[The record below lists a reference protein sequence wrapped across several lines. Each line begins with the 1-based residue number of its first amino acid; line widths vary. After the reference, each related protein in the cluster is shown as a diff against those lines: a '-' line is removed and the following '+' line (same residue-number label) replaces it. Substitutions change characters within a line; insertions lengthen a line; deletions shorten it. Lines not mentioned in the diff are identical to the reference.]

1 MASLAQINIKFSA
14 DLRQFSSEM
23 QSALRDI
30 NRIGQDLQSVGN
42 TMSIGFTLPI
52 LAAGAASVKMASDYE
67 ESLNKVNVAFGN
79 SNESVKS
86 FAKTTLDTFGIAEGT
101 ALDMAALFGDM
112 ATSMGLP
119 QAEAANLSTSLVG
132 LAGDLASFKNIGIE
146 QATTALNGVFTG
158 ETESLKLLGIVMTE
172 ANLAQFALT
181 QGITKSIKEMSQA
194 EKVQLRYAFVMDKT
208 KNAQGD
214 FARTS
219 GGAANQ
225 TRVLKERFK
234 EIGQQLGVIILPAF
248 TKLITG
254 VNAALKGFQQLS
266 PGVKTTIVV
275 VGGLVAVIGP
285 LLTAVGTIL
294 TLVPS
299 MVAGFAAVKAA
310 FVSLTATIAANPF
323 GALAVALSA
332 VVASIVIYNAS
343 KTKLLTTQQALNNAV
358 QEGNKNAE
366 TEISKLDTLFKKATS
381 VVTPIEERRKA
392 VEELQA
398 LYPAYFKNIDTEN
411 IKNQSSIE
419 IYKQLRQ
426 AIFDKAKAAAIEVE
440 LQKRAAQRLQIEI
453 GLREKIAATEA
464 EIERLKKA
472 SASITIQEGS
482 RQDKALSV
490 SEDRTS
496 LLLAQTKLLKIQKQ
510 ELDDFTNASLKSD
523 EVLLGSK
530 ILYDQQSSK
539 LAENE
544 KGRLNDIKDIA
555 ASSASDTKI
564 QIAGTISFYETQ
576 IAELRKLQTEVATTA
591 TKYALIQNE
600 IDKIQEKIDGI
611 KVGTIQLPKL
621 EPIDLTVTGTESLI
635 QADTTIKRIVSSAEI
650 AQLQIAEMNRSMSE
664 SFTQIA
670 ESAFENLAVGFGQAI
685 AAMVQGANVG
695 KTLGEFLLKSIG
707 QLMVQLGRAAIQI
720 GVTMSAIKASFKT
733 PVAAIAA
740 GIALTVL
747 GSLIQSFVPDDF
759 QRFQDGGIVGGNS
772 FYGDKILARV
782 NSGELILNQQ
792 QQKAVYGMMS
802 GVTQN
807 MNVGFQDI
815 LIEGD
820 KLRIILDRTDA
831 KNNRKK

>member
-14 DLRQFSSEM
+14 DLRQFSTEM
-23 QSALRDI
+23 QSALRSI
-30 NRIGQDLQSVGN
+30 QKTGQELQSVGN
-42 TMSIGFTLPI
+42 AMSIGFTLPI

-181 QGITKSIKEMSQA
+181 QGITKSVKEMSQA

-225 TRVLKERFK
+225 TRVLRERFK
-234 EIGQQLGVIILPAF
+234 EIGQQLGAIILPAF

-266 PGVKTTIVV
+266 PGVKSTIVV
-275 VGGLVAVIGP
+275 VAGLVAVIGP

-310 FVSLTATIAANPF
+310 FVSLTATIATNPF
-323 GALAVALSA
+323 GALAVVIGLAVGSLYAYSRATKEVAQTRSTLEKINERASDNVAKERVELERLLKVAKDENLS
-332 VVASIVIYNAS
+332 
-343 KTKLLTTQQALNNAV
+343 K
-358 QEGNKNAE
+358 AE
-366 TEISKLDTLFKKATS
+366 RQKA
-381 VVTPIEERRKA
+381 I
-392 VEELQA
+392 
-398 LYPAYFKNIDTEN
+398 
-411 IKNQSSIE
+411 
-419 IYKQLRQ
+419 KQLNELSPKYLGNLTLET
-426 AIFDKAKAAAIEVE
+426 INTDKAKVAVENYTAAL
-440 LQKRAAQRLQIEI
+440 LQKFRVEAA
-453 GLREKIAATEA
+453 EA
-464 EIERLKKA
+464 ELKELSNKRFQLELAQLKTKENLLKAEQKLRSDATTLEREGFERLKKNLA
-472 SASITIQEGS
+472 DGQALITSYYDNEQ
-482 RQDKALSV
+482 
-490 SEDRTS
+490 
-496 LLLAQTKLLKIQKQ
+496 KLLEGII
-510 ELDDFTNASLKSD
+510 NGA
-523 EVLLGSK
+523 
-530 ILYDQQSSK
+530 
-539 LAENE
+539 
-544 KGRLNDIKDIA
+544 
-555 ASSASDTKI
+555 DTKI
-564 QIAGTISFYETQ
+564 LKNNEYTETLEQSRQKLEAISLSAQSQSSNTIAAFEAQIAKLK
-576 IAELRKLQTEVATTA
+576 ELRDNAATTA
-591 TKYALIQNE
+591 EQVKIIDAE
-600 IDKIQEKIDGI
+600 IK
-611 KVGTIQLPKL
+611 KL
-621 EPIDLTVTGTESLI
+621 EGVITFRTEGVESLI
-635 QADTTIKRIVSSAEI
+635 QADATIKKVVSSAEI

-707 QLMVQLGRAAIQI
+707 QLMVQLGQAAIQI
-720 GVTMSAIKASFKT
+720 GVTMTAIKASFKT
-733 PVAAIAA
+733 PAAAIAA